1 MEFDGNGTLVIGFGI
16 LKYYVGLTVTVVTF
30 YYDDTKALI
39 LFIGYDLIYG
49 FFFYNFLYVSL
60 GSRNKYV
67 SLGSRN
73 RYIAGCV
80 LCCLGFRSL

>member
-49 FFFYNFLYVSL
+49 FFFL
-60 GSRNKYV
+60 
-67 SLGSRN
+67 
-73 RYIAGCV
+73 
-80 LCCLGFRSL
+80 